1 MKKATTTSTTSPPT
15 TSADIVDSRLC
26 TRRSYCRRR
35 FCWSIGHHWPSYE
48 SAEDEEYKPPSPG
61 FEDDTD
67 DSYEDEGLMKKTKS
81 KGDKREKKGKKKAVE
96 KKDHVRKKSEPNHTV
111 GPNDKSES
119 NTTAEPTPT
128 TGIPCV
134 HALEAIQKRCDKP
147 ESYVHPWLKID
158 TFRATYE
165 HVIKLVNL
173 EKYWVKTG
181 LLSPKPPTI
190 RRPIGCSTKKVNPVE
205 NTHDRT
211 KGRRTS
217 NVTCQKCS
225 EAGHNAKTCKGQ
237 PRPKPHQRIR
247 IIKRVMKVD
256 PPLHQGHR
264 KKYKPHLAPVTIPT
278 PHVTLVLAPRPSP
291 PPTLT
296 LAPTVSFAPVPR
308 SLHPN
313 HIPRVSS
320 ETIAATSIRIAT
332 RIFKFMSTLELKLQ
346 KKK

>member
-1 MKKATTTSTTSPPT
+1 MDFKAGCRPLIGLNGCHLKGYYGGQLLP
-15 TSADIVDSRLC
+15 ARNKAKVGSRFYNFFNRTLIISQQKNKILSLIN
-26 TRRSYCRRR
+26 RRLVC
-35 FCWSIGHHWPSYE
+35 ILEG
-48 SAEDEEYKPPSPG
+48 KPVLVI
-61 FEDDTD
+61 
-67 DSYEDEGLMKKTKS
+67 Y
-81 KGDKREKKGKKKAVE
+81 
-96 KKDHVRKKSEPNHTV
+96 
-111 GPNDKSES
+111 
-119 NTTAEPTPT
+119 
-128 TGIPCV
+128 GIPCV

-165 HVIKLVNL
+165 HIIKLVNL

-320 ETIAATSIRIAT
+320 EIIAATSIRIAT
-332 RIFKFMSTLELKLQ
+332 RIFKFIFSLLDLDLVNYFDLKKIFKELDYPTYKRCIGMIQQFLVM
-346 KKK
+346 K